1 MSTNFR
7 FNRPQNLALVSRPSL
22 SVAVVIAC
30 KDGQE
35 KLDLVLASLT
45 SQSYPSR
52 LFNVYV
58 IDDGS
63 STPITI
69 PSISPKKTRLLK
81 YKNSPSH
88 WGKTAATNHFAAGLK
103 EDVLW
108 FIDADMVFEP
118 DHLAH
123 HMKWH
128 HEADDFAVLGWKRF
142 VDHWDYTPAMLFE
155 SLRKGGFHQLHSQS
169 WSKEL
174 WEERVNRTQ
183 DLVNPGLEGY
193 RTFVGATFSMMNSQW
208 KKLGGY
214 NRELITGEDTEL
226 GWRIFTNGLR
236 TVPEREAHSWHLGF
250 STVEKNKES
259 IHRHNDPALAQFIP
273 EMHSVRA
280 RYEFDWKVPAYQ
292 VFVDARNLTLRD
304 LLLRRQELL
313 AVNGTSAHFTLMGPW
328 KLLRSRYSPTA
339 DKFADLRE
347 IHSWLKADESYTF
360 VEIDSEMNVT
370 IDSVIELIKPS
381 ATPHYIFIEGSSKV
395 DLKHLVDLQITQGH
409 GLVGVVDKK
418 DNRAFVIFAP
428 ALSRALTSGGD
439 VYENISAQ
447 WGLNWMTDEKFL
459 QLNAGRKSRI
469 KRFNRFLKR
478 EGKKINSPAQLFIF
492 IQKLGKLILRKVLR
506 NG

>member
-7 FNRPQNLALVSRPSL
+7 FNRPQDLSLVAKPSL

-52 LFNVYV
+52 LVNVYI

-63 STPITI
+63 STPLVV
-69 PSISPKKTRLLK
+69 PAISPKNTRLVK

-88 WGKTAATNHFAAGLK
+88 WGKTAATNHVAAGLK

-118 DHLAH
+118 HHLAH

-128 HEADDFAVLGWKRF
+128 HAGGDFAVLGWKRF
-142 VDHWDYTPAMLFE
+142 VDQWEYTPASLLD
-155 SLRKGGFHQLHSQS
+155 SLRNGGFHNLHSQS

-183 DLVNPGLEGY
+183 DLVNPALEGY
-193 RTFVGATFSMMNSQW
+193 RTFVGVTFSIMNSQW

-226 GWRIFTNGLR
+226 GWRIFVSGLR

-250 STVEKNKES
+250 STVEKNKEL

-273 EMHSVRA
+273 EMHSVRS
-280 RYEFDWKVPAYQ
+280 RHNFDWRIPTYKVY
-292 VFVDARNLTLRD
+292 VDARKMTLSG
-304 LLLRRQELL
+304 LLSRRQELL
-313 AVNGTSAHFTLMGPW
+313 ATNGTSAQFAMIGPW
-328 KLLRSRYSPTA
+328 KLLRNRYSPTA
-339 DKFADLRE
+339 DIHADLRE
-347 IHSWLKADESYTF
+347 IHSWLKGDKSYTF
-360 VEIDSEMNVT
+360 VEIDSKVNLT
-370 IDSVIELIKPS
+370 IDSVIKLIQPS
-381 ATPHYIFIEGSSKV
+381 STPHYIFFEGTSKI
-395 DLKHLVDLQITQGH
+395 DLKHLVDFQTSQGH
-409 GLVGVVDKK
+409 GLVGVVDKE
-418 DNRAFVIFAP
+418 DNRAFVIFGP
-428 ALSRALTSGGD
+428 ALSRALSTGGS
-439 VYENISAQ
+439 VYENISEQ
-447 WGLNWMTDEKFL
+447 WGINWITDEKFL
-459 QLNAGRKSRI
+459 QLNSGRKSRI
-469 KRFNRFLKR
+469 RRFNRFIKR
-478 EGKKINSPAQLFIF
+478 EGKKINSPLQLVIF
-492 IQKLGKLILRKVLR
+492 LQKIGKLILRKVLR